1 MNFLSPGND
10 GACGYRFRRGRR
22 GATCRL
28 PAKGLGWQAQLKT
41 DFDTVAPDVETAGLM
56 TRILIADD
64 HQIVRAG
71 LRTVLAEHDGSIVI
85 GEAASGAET
94 IKMVRAAH
102 WDLVLLDISMPDMNG
117 VDALQQIKRARPDLP
132 VLILSMY
139 PEDQY
144 AVNLL
149 RAGASGY
156 VSKQSASEQLINAIR
171 MVLRG
176 RRYVSPALGEQLAAG
191 LDEDAQKPPHTELSE
206 REFQVFCK
214 LATGQ
219 SVSKIAEELFLSAKT
234 VSTYRSRILEKM
246 RVKSNAALTSYAIKH
261 SLIE

>member
-1 MNFLSPGND
+1 MWRMQPGTASD
-10 GACGYRFRRGRR
+10 A
-22 GATCRL
+22 
-28 PAKGLGWQAQLKT
+28 
-41 DFDTVAPDVETAGLM
+41 VVPDVEIAGLM

-71 LRTVLAEHDGSIVI
+71 LKTVLAEHDGSAVI

-94 IKMVRAAH
+94 VKMVRNAH

-117 VDALQQIKRARPDLP
+117 VDTLQQIKRAKPDLP
-132 VLILSMY
+132 VLILSMH

-171 MVLRG
+171 MVLQG
-176 RRYVSPALGEQLAAG
+176 HRYVSPALGEQLAAG
-191 LDEDAQKPPHTELSE
+191 LSGDVQKPLHTELSE

-214 LATGQ
+214 LAIGQ
-219 SVSKIAEELFLSAKT
+219 PVSEIAEELFLSAKT

-246 RVKSNAALTSYAIKH
+246 AMKTNADLTYYAIKH